1 MTRPGAAEPT
11 TAASSG
17 MGEGE
22 DENWRGPY
30 QDMNTMVGGITG
42 QDLKPAVSG
51 MTFDPSTSPHILTIF
66 LYTPTPSA

>member
-11 TAASSG
+11 TAASSRV
-17 MGEGE
+17 GEGGG
-22 DENWRGPY
+22 WRFLPGHETIV
-30 QDMNTMVGGITG
+30 DTTG
-42 QDLKPAVSG
+42 QDLKQAVSG